1 MTVDQ
6 LSHEHTNGGPNAED
20 LFSKL
25 SDDRKSESTRRKA
38 KYVGRHAA
46 KPFVSEGPT
55 RQDIKDA
62 LTSDERR
69 KLKQASKIVNRL
81 LGATAFVPVTGSTV
95 PLEPKMQ
102 RGTFTDEAITI
113 ATERLS
119 NVYGADVVVEDS
131 VPTSPEEKP
140 YDAQYDYDTN
150 QRPHR
155 VIRVAGINDN
165 ANNTPTSHRK

>member
-6 LSHEHTNGGPNAED
+6 LSHEQPNGGPNAGD
-20 LFSKL
+20 LFGKL
-25 SDDRKSESTRRKA
+25 SQDRQPETPRKKG
-38 KYVGRHAA
+38 KYIGRHAA
-46 KPFVSEGPT
+46 KPFVPEGPT

-62 LTSDERR
+62 LTADERR
-69 KLKQASKIVNRL
+69 NLKQASKIVNRL
-81 LGATAFVPVTGSTV
+81 LGATAFVPVTGNTV

-102 RGTFTDEAITI
+102 RGTFTDEAVTI

-131 VPTSPEEKP
+131 VPTSPEEQP

-150 QRPHR
+150 DRPHR